1 MSEQIEDQRQANAK
15 KLQLA
20 LDEAKDAIEKAFGV
34 ASSDQ
39 ISLLLAHKYFH
50 STVDQV
56 NTLATLKFAST
67 MPLQQPP
74 FGGAEDYHSH
84 G

>member
-1 MSEQIEDQRQANAK
+1 MSEQNEDQRQTHAK
-15 KLQLA
+15 QVQLA
-20 LDEAKDAIEKAFGV
+20 LEEAKDAIEKAFAV
-34 ASSDQ
+34 ADKDQ
-39 ISLLLAHKYFH
+39 VSLFLAHKYFH

-67 MPLQQPP
+67 IPLQQPP
-74 FGGAEDYHSH
+74 QFGGEDYHNH